1 MKRLIKI
8 GLKKVGYWILEGQNP
23 KYMLES
29 LENTPNILYA
39 FISEDKVNYIGK
51 TTLPLKGRMYGY
63 ENPGPTQIT
72 NIRVNKKIRELLYQG
87 KPVEI
92 YALPDNGLLYYGD
105 FHINLAAALEDSIIQ
120 TVNPPW
126 NGSEKGKS
134 EFVAKKNH
142 SRIETFPD
150 KTPKKTP
157 PTSTEVKL
165 SAKSIPK
172 FKLRLSKTYYHQ
184 GFFNVTREFD
194 RYVGKNEEEI
204 EFHLFDSDVV
214 LHGRINRTANLN
226 GTARIMGG
234 KELKSWFQSRF
245 KIGDVIAVEFLTAN
259 LVRLSIHTKR

>member
-1 MKRLIKI
+1 MKRLLKI
-8 GLKKVGYWILEGQNP
+8 GFNKVGDWILEGQNP
-23 KYMLES
+23 KCVLKS

-39 FISEDKVNYIGK
+39 FISEGNVNYIGK
-51 TTLPLKGRMYGY
+51 TTQPLKGRMYRY

-72 NIRVNKKIRELLYQG
+72 NIRINRKIGELLSQG
-87 KPVEI
+87 KPLEI

-126 NGSEKGKS
+126 NGSEKEKS
-134 EFVAKKNH
+134 ESAAKKNH

-150 KTPKKTP
+150 KTPEQIP

-165 SAKSIPK
+165 SDNSIPK
-172 FKLRLSKTYYHQ
+172 FKLRLRKTYYHQ

-194 RYVGKNEEEI
+194 PYIGKNEAEI

-234 KELKSWFQSRF
+234 KELKRWFQSRF
-245 KIGDVIAVEFLTAN
+245 KIGDFIGVEFLTKN
-259 LVRLSIHTKR
+259 SVRLSRNI

>member
-1 MKRLIKI
+1 MKRLLKI
-8 GLKKVGYWILEGQNP
+8 GFNKVGDWILEGQDP
-23 KYMLES
+23 KCVLTS

-39 FISEDKVNYIGK
+39 FISEGNVNYIGK
-51 TTLPLKGRMYGY
+51 TTQPLKGRMYGY
-63 ENPGPTQIT
+63 ENPGPSQIT
-72 NIRVNKKIRELLYQG
+72 NIRVKRKIEELLSQG

-105 FHINLAAALEDSIIQ
+105 FHMNLAAALEDSIIQ
-120 TVNPPW
+120 IMNPLW

-142 SRIETFPD
+142 SRIETYPNQAPEQIQP
-150 KTPKKTP
+150 TPTR
-157 PTSTEVKL
+157 TKL
-165 SAKSIPK
+165 SNNSIPK

-194 RYVGKNEEEI
+194 RYIGKNEEEI

-214 LHGRINRTANLN
+214 LHGKINRTANLN

-234 KELKSWFQSRF
+234 KELKRWFQSRF
-245 KIGDVIAVEFLTAN
+245 EIGDVIEVEFLTAN
-259 LVRLSIHTKR
+259 SIKFPKIRN